1 MLAAVRQNGEA
12 LQFTQF
18 KEDTEVVLAAVE
30 TNGMALEYA
39 SPELQNDAHTVL
51 AAIRN
56 NGVALKHA
64 SKRLRCDRNFVLD
77 AVRATR
83 ASWLV
88 KLAADN
94 LSADEAFVQ
103 MCHEAAGNGLI
114 FTYYHSYDCFQDMRR
129 YLKTS
134 GASIPGGKAYDLV
147 IAKLREDQG
156 SAATVWFDGIPVFG
170 ISADSGCWL
179 HPSEECGRD
188 NVEVPPKHDRHP
200 MWNTMLE
207 SRISDLEPTVGSK
220 HPCWCCHWL
229 RAVKERHAEGYV
241 ICCTTSN
248 IYQDDWV
255 TKYNAGSSEL
265 SDARADQL
273 RLGRENFKHG
283 KPEGWGEGSIQI
295 SNGRTFLREAKVHPR
310 TNLPLGVGCRWERRT
325 LDGLGF
331 PVYAFFM
338 P

>member
-1 MLAAVRQNGEA
+1 
-12 LQFTQF
+12 
-18 KEDTEVVLAAVE
+18 
-30 TNGMALEYA
+30 
-39 SPELQNDAHTVL
+39 
-51 AAIRN
+51 
-56 NGVALKHA
+56 
-64 SKRLRCDRNFVLD
+64 
-77 AVRATR
+77 
-83 ASWLV
+83 
-88 KLAADN
+88 
-94 LSADEAFVQ
+94 
-103 MCHEAAGNGLI
+103 
-114 FTYYHSYDCFQDMRR
+114 MRR